1 MRCKYCQEENSS
13 KYVRGYCNAC
23 YQRLHKTGD
32 IRLKCLTGPH
42 TKGATKHPLYRTWT
56 GMMTRC
62 YNVKNKD
69 YPRWG
74 GRGIKVC
81 ERWRRKPDGFWNFVE
96 DMGDRP
102 EAHTLDRIDDNGDYC
117 KENCRWATP
126 TQQALNTRSNNKIR
140 GVCKT
145 PSGYKSFITY
155 HGKTYSK
162 RFKDIEEAIEWRL
175 KKEKELKIEV

>member
-1 MRCKYCQEENSS
+1 MKCRYCQEENSS

-23 YQRLHKTGD
+23 YQRLYKTGD

-62 YNVKNKD
+62 YNKKNKN

-74 GRGIKVC
+74 GRGITVC
-81 ERWRRKPDGFWNFVE
+81 NRWREKPDGFWNFIE
-96 DMGDRP
+96 DMGERP
-102 EAHTLDRIDDNGDYC
+102 KGCSLDRIDDNGDYC
-117 KENCRWATP
+117 R
-126 TQQALNTRSNNKIR
+126 RSNNKIR
-140 GVCKT
+140 GVCST

-155 HGKTYSK
+155 RGKTYSK
-162 RFKDIEEAIEWRL
+162 RFKDIEKAIEWRL
-175 KKEKELKIEV
+175 KKEKELKIKV